1 MDNFN
6 WGIIGTGK
14 IAATFAQTLADV
26 EGANLYAAASRTEKK
41 ARNFAEKFGFEKSCG
56 SYAELAADR
65 NIDAVYIATPMASHY
80 ADAKLCLENG
90 LNVLCEKSVTLNTA
104 QLNELLCLAKEK
116 DVFFMEAMWMKCRPA
131 YLKARQWINE
141 GRIGQ
146 VKMVKGDFS
155 NICPY
160 DPEDR
165 LFRPDCGGGAL
176 LDLAVYP
183 LTLAMSILGNEP
195 SEIIANMDLCRGI
208 DLSDSIILRYP
219 NGTYASI
226 FAGFELALRNNAL
239 ISGTEGT
246 IVFGDWF
253 HCTCDV
259 VLYDRSGNE
268 LERFGQP
275 NYSTGYEYEVE
286 EVQRCLS
293 AGEKESSLVP
303 HSGTLAVM
311 KVMDQ
316 CRKLCGLTF
325 PQET

>member
-1 MDNFN
+1 MEKFN

-14 IAATFAQTLADV
+14 IAATFARTLADV
-26 EGANLYAAASRTEKK
+26 EGAVRYAAASRTEEK
-41 ARNFAEKFGFEKSCG
+41 AREFAKIFGFEKHYG
-56 SYAELAADR
+56 SYAELAADK

-80 ADAKLCLENG
+80 ADAKQCLENG

-104 QLNELLCLAKEK
+104 QLNELLALAKEK

-131 YLKARQWINE
+131 YLKAKQWIAQ
-141 GRIGQ
+141 GKIGQ

-160 DPEDR
+160 DPDDR

-183 LTLAMSILGNEP
+183 LTLAMSVLGDEP
-195 SEIIANMDLCRGI
+195 DEVISSMNLCRGI
-208 DLSDSIILRYP
+208 DLSDSILLRYK
-219 NGTYASI
+219 NGTYASV

-246 IVFGDWF
+246 IIFGDWF
-253 HCTCDV
+253 HCTCEV
-259 VLYDRSGNE
+259 SLFDRSGNE
-268 LERFGQP
+268 LEHFSQP
-275 NYSTGYEYEVE
+275 DCSTGYEYEVE
-286 EVQRCLS
+286 EVQRCLRE
-293 AGEKESSLVP
+293 GLKESPLVP

-311 KVMDQ
+311 KVMDR
-316 CRKLCGLTF
+316 CRRQSGLTF
-325 PQET
+325 PQEG